1 MKSCHELLLSIV
13 TPAYNRG
20 RLLCRCC
27 VSLMAQTDMDFQWI
41 IIDDGSTDDTE
52 AVVKG
57 FPETQFPIT
66 YVKKENGG
74 KHTALNASHGYIHGR
89 YVLILDSDD
98 MLTPDAVERVR
109 EEWNKYAGDESVGI
123 VTFLKGSSP
132 EEPNCTVRDWNTP
145 VDILSYRRTPIK
157 STDCCEVIRAEL
169 FKNLPFPVFGG
180 EKFVAECALWNRV
193 ARTHK
198 CVYVNRV
205 IYICEYLEDGLTNAG
220 RAMRIKN
227 PNGGMFTSNLRMV
240 RKNSLSMRVK
250 YGILYVCYGFFAK
263 KTVREMKRECCAR
276 GLMLICLPP
285 GWMLYI
291 IWNRKYKPVKR

>member
-1 MKSCHELLLSIV
+1 MSDCQSLLLSIV

-20 RLLCRCC
+20 HLLQRCC
-27 VSLMAQTDMDFQWI
+27 NSLTAQTDTDFEWI

-52 AVVKG
+52 AVVKS
-57 FPETQFPIT
+57 FPETYFPVT

-74 KHTALNASHGYIHGR
+74 KHTALNASHWYIHGR

-109 EEWNKYAGDESVGI
+109 AQWDRYADNEDVGI
-123 VTFLKGSSP
+123 VTFLKGCSP
-132 EEPNCTVRDWNTP
+132 DEPNCIVRDWNTP
-145 VDILSYRRTPIK
+145 VDILSYERIPVK

-169 FKNLPFPVFGG
+169 FRKFPFPVFTG

-193 ARTHK
+193 AQTHK
-198 CVYVNRV
+198 CVYINRV
-205 IYICEYLEDGLTNAG
+205 IYICEYLEDGLTSAG

-240 RKNSLSMRVK
+240 RKNSFKMRVK
-250 YGILYVCYGFFAK
+250 YGMLYTCYGFFAK
-263 KTVREMKRECCAR
+263 KTVREMKKDCCAKA
-276 GLMLICLPP
+276 LMYMCLPF
-285 GWMLYI
+285 GWALYI
-291 IWNRKYKPVKR
+291 MWKKRYGGK